1 MTSSAAAS
9 LARSTPMRS
18 FRRDY
23 RWRRWRRY
31 GGDGGDG
38 DNGDNG
44 DDDDERCVTLS
55 SACSSS
61 YSLSTRSSA
70 ATARIERSTIEL
82 FCVFL
87 CVFVGVHFGF
97 LSPFCYDFMLLFL
110 DFFCFVFLF

>member
-1 MTSSAAAS
+1 VTSSAAAS

-38 DNGDNG
+38 DNGDDG
-44 DDDDERCVTLS
+44 DERCVTLS

-70 ATARIERSTIEL
+70 ATARIERSIIEL
-82 FCVFL
+82 FCFFL

-97 LSPFCYDFMLLFL
+97 LSPFCYDLCC
-110 DFFCFVFLF
+110 CF